1 MPSKRTFKP
10 LLRDKVTL
18 VKKDGTVVRK
28 GIPASV
34 QPNQVFIFEHTL
46 PIDVGDHLLRE
57 LPSGLVDDFIVDDP
71 GFMSGLMGGIPQH
84 FQTKVH
90 RSDQPAGQPQTI
102 INNIVGDHAKVN
114 INSTDNSTTYITSN
128 SETLFTEMLKALAQ
142 IETKS
147 ERENIAATIAAMSA
161 ASERQDGTFLSKYQ
175 DFIAAAANHMTI
187 LAPFL
192 PALSS
197 LLK

>member
-1 MPSKRTFKP
+1 
-10 LLRDKVTL
+10 
-18 VKKDGTVVRK
+18 
-28 GIPASV
+28 
-34 QPNQVFIFEHTL
+34 
-46 PIDVGDHLLRE
+46 
-57 LPSGLVDDFIVDDP
+57 
-71 GFMSGLMGGIPQH
+71 
-84 FQTKVH
+84 
-90 RSDQPAGQPQTI
+90 
-102 INNIVGDHAKVN
+102 
-114 INSTDNSTTYITSN
+114 
-128 SETLFTEMLKALAQ
+128 MLNALAQ